1 MNLCLQRVDNGNKKG
16 NKPGHYYSKTLPF
29 KKVHSLFL
37 LSSLSL
43 LILFYQGQCTWS
55 RLSNPYSGTSRARC
69 TIGGLGNLTPIISTA
84 LRSPSAPHAFP
95 LFFCQGQCTWSW
107 LSNPY
112 SGASKARCTIGGPG
126 NLTPIIS
133 TALRSPSAPH
143 AFSLFFCQGQCT
155 WSRLSNPY
163 SGASKARC
171 TIGGPGNLTSIISTA
186 LLSPSAPHAFSLSS
200 CQGQCTWSRLSNP
213 YSGASKARCII
224 VAL

>member
-1 MNLCLQRVDNGNKKG
+1 MNLCLQRVDNANKNE

-69 TIGGLGNLTPIISTA
+69 TIGGPGNLTPMVSTA
-84 LRSPSAPHAFP
+84 LRS
-95 LFFCQGQCTWSW
+95 L
-107 LSNPY
+107 
-112 SGASKARCTIGGPG
+112 
-126 NLTPIIS
+126 
-133 TALRSPSAPH
+133 SAPH

-163 SGASKARC
+163 SGTSRARCTIGGPGNLTPIISTALRSPSSPPIFFFFFYQCQCTWSRLSNLYSGTSKARC
-171 TIGGPGNLTSIISTA
+171 TIGGPGNLTPIISTA
-186 LLSPSAPHAFSLSS
+186 LRSP
-200 CQGQCTWSRLSNP
+200 
-213 YSGASKARCII
+213 
-224 VAL
+224 